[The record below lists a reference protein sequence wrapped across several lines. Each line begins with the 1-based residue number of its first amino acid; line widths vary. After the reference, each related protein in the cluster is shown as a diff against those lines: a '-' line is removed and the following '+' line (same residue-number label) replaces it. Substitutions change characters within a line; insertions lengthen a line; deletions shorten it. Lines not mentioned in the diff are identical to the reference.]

1 MSQCVPSRHDAADLD
16 ASPTGIGDTELN
28 DSRSNSQLMW
38 SEKLHEPPPI
48 WGSDERPTYGRRS
61 WPSWCRAAP
70 PLIVGSRPI
79 PSVQRK
85 HPGGIWRWHR
95 WRRRG
100 VTVDVLEMLQ
110 KDDHRSQREA
120 VRVMVILN
128 LTSGGSQ
135 ELVAELCRLGAA
147 KPRCDLLAAGGADL
161 IMVFMDAP
169 SNVLRCAEQVDRE
182 GTVALQVD
190 ECGGLDRIGSLQ
202 TYEEEPSSS
211 SAGTST
217 MTTGRTLRWRRPP
230 PPPMASS

>member
-1 MSQCVPSRHDAADLD
+1 MAAWQRHIAAGLCDLLF
-16 ASPTGIGDTELN
+16 SLLTNL
-28 DSRSNSQLMW
+28 SCLFS
-38 SEKLHEPPPI
+38 
-48 WGSDERPTYGRRS
+48 
-61 WPSWCRAAP
+61 
-70 PLIVGSRPI
+70 
-79 PSVQRK
+79 
-85 HPGGIWRWHR
+85 
-95 WRRRG
+95 

-147 KPRCDLLAAGGADL
+147 EPRCDLLAAGDVNL
-161 IMVFMDAP
+161 ILVFLDAL

-190 ECGGLDRIGSLQ
+190 ECGGLDRIESLQ
-202 TYEEEPSSS
+202 TYEDEPSSS

-217 MTTGRTLRWRRPP
+217 MTTRGTLGRRGHRRGHGRRPP
-230 PPPMASS
+230 VL

>member
-1 MSQCVPSRHDAADLD
+1 MSQCVPSRHDAADQD

-61 WPSWCRAAP
+61 WPSWCREAP
-70 PLIVGSRPI
+70 SIVGPRPI

-100 VTVDVLEMLQ
+100 VKPTATRP
-110 KDDHRSQREA
+110 RSW
-120 VRVMVILN
+120 M
-128 LTSGGSQ
+128 
-135 ELVAELCRLGAA
+135 AELCRLGAA
-147 KPRCDLLAAGGADL
+147 KPRCDLLAAGGANL

-190 ECGGLDRIGSLQ
+190 ECGGLDRIESLQ
-202 TYEEEPSSS
+202 TYEDEPCRNFATPSLPEEMSQ
-211 SAGTST
+211 GNETC
-217 MTTGRTLRWRRPP
+217 RI
-230 PPPMASS
+230 